1 MATTLSPSEM
11 KNIVRRHFEDF
22 VNNKKAEVIRH
33 NMTEDFLDHD
43 GPGGK
48 ETGVQGDEEMMLNLY
63 RIMPDLHID
72 IDEMIAEGDK
82 VVCRNRWHGTHAQ
95 TGKRMEF
102 HGFVE
107 WRFEG
112 NRIAERWATVTAPT
126 EIL

>member
-11 KNIVRRHFEDF
+11 KDFVRRHFEDF
-22 VNNKKAEVIRH
+22 VNRQKPEVIRH

-48 ETGVQGDEEMMLNLY
+48 ETGVEGDEEMMRNIY

-82 VVCRNRWHGTHAQ
+82 VVCRNRWQGTNSQ
-95 TGKRMEF
+95 SGKRMEF

-112 NRIAERWATVTAPT
+112 NRIAERWATVTAPA
-126 EIL
+126 EIR